1 MQKIIILGSTGS
13 VGRSSLKIIS
23 QNKKL
28 FDVLGLV
35 AFSNEKLIR
44 EQSNKFKNAKTY
56 LENPKNKNYSN
67 KKISKEALYE
77 LISSS
82 EVDTVIAAISGSEGL
97 ELTYHS
103 IISGKKVLVANKE
116 PLVMA
121 GEFLI
126 NLAKKSNSTII
137 PIDSEHCSIHQ
148 SINNRDIQ
156 RVSKIT
162 LTCSGGPFYSLP
174 KSKFKNISLRDALK
188 HPIWKMGKKISIDSS
203 TLMNKALEIIEAKY
217 LFEIDQKKID
227 AIIHPEGIVHSLV
240 ELTDGTVLASMAKP
254 DMKIPILYGLG
265 FPETI
270 NNKKNRIDIQKLS
283 KLTFKKINKNKFPS
297 IDFAYFAINHGQGM
311 PIVLNAA
318 NEIAVQ
324 SFMDSEIH
332 FEDIFKVISKT
343 LNYAV
348 KNNLKLKS
356 VSLNSVLNFNNEIKE
371 ITSKN
376 LNSFLK

>member
-156 RVSKIT
+156 KVSKIT
-162 LTCSGGPFYSLP
+162 LTCSGGPFNSLP

-265 FPETI
+265 FPETM
-270 NNKKNRIDIQKLS
+270 NNKTNKIDIQKLS

>member
-1 MQKIIILGSTGS
+1 MQKVLILGSTGS
-13 VGRSSLKIIS
+13 VGRSSLKIIN
-23 QNKKL
+23 QNKGL
-28 FDVLGLV
+28 FDVVGLA
-35 AFSNEKLIR
+35 AFSNEKLILQ
-44 EQSNKFKNAKTY
+44 QSNKFKNAKIY
-56 LENPKNKNYSN
+56 LENPKNKNYSD
-67 KKISKEALYE
+67 KKLSKEALYE
-77 LISSS
+77 LISSP
-82 EVDTVIAAISGSEGL
+82 EVDAVIAAISGSDGL

-121 GEFLI
+121 GQFLI
-126 NLAKKSNSTII
+126 DLAKKSDSTII

-156 RVSKIT
+156 SVSKIT

-174 KSKFKNISLRDALK
+174 KSKFKNISLSDALK

-217 LFEIDQKKID
+217 LFGIDQKKID
-227 AIIHPEGIVHSLV
+227 AIIHPEGIIHSLV
-240 ELTDGTVLASMAKP
+240 ALTDGTIIASMAKP

-265 FPETI
+265 FPETMI
-270 NNKKNRIDIQKLS
+270 NKTNRIDIQRLS
-283 KLTFKKINKNKFPS
+283 KLTFKKINKDKFPS
-297 IDFAYFAINHGQGM
+297 IDYAYFAINHGHGM

-324 SFMDSEIH
+324 SFMNSKIP

-356 VSLNSVLNFNNEIKE
+356 VSLESILNFNHEIKE

-376 LNSFLK
+376 LNFFLK

>member
-1 MQKIIILGSTGS
+1 MQKILILGSTGS
-13 VGRSSLKIIS
+13 VGVSSLKIIS
-23 QNKKL
+23 QNKDL
-28 FDVLGLV
+28 FDVRGLA
-35 AFSNEKLIR
+35 AFSNEKLIIK
-44 EQSNKFKNAKTY
+44 QSKKFKNAKIY
-56 LENPKNKNYSN
+56 LENPKNKNYSD
-67 KKISKEALYE
+67 KKISREALYE

-82 EVDTVIAAISGSEGL
+82 EVDTVIAAISGSDGL

-126 NLAKKSNSTII
+126 DLAKKNNSTII

-148 SINNRDIQ
+148 IINNRDIQ
-156 RVSKIT
+156 SVSKIT

-174 KSKFKNISLRDALK
+174 KSKFKKISLREALR

-240 ELTDGTVLASMAKP
+240 ALTDGTVLASLAKP
-254 DMKIPILYGLG
+254 DMQIPILYGLG
-265 FPETI
+265 FPETMI
-270 NNKKNRIDIQKLS
+270 NKTNRIDIQKLS
-283 KLTFKKINKNKFPS
+283 NLTFKNINKDKFPS
-297 IDFAYFAINHGQGM
+297 IDYAYFAINHGLGM

-324 SFMDSEIH
+324 SFMNGEIL

-343 LNYAV
+343 LDYAV
-348 KNNLKLKS
+348 KNNLKLKT
-356 VSLNSVLNFNNEIKE
+356 VSLESILSFNHEIKE
-371 ITSKN
+371 ITSNN
-376 LNSFLK
+376 LKTFIK

>member
-156 RVSKIT
+156 KVSKIT

-265 FPETI
+265 FPETM

-332 FEDIFKVISKT
+332 FEEIFKVISKT

>member
-156 RVSKIT
+156 KVSKIT
-162 LTCSGGPFYSLP
+162 LTCSGGPFNSLP

-265 FPETI
+265 FPETM
-270 NNKKNRIDIQKLS
+270 NNKTNRIDIQKLS

-356 VSLNSVLNFNNEIKE
+356 VSLDSVLNFNHEIKE

>member
-1 MQKIIILGSTGS
+1 MQKIVILGSTGS
-13 VGRSSLKIIS
+13 VGRSSLKIIY
-23 QNKKL
+23 QNKEL
-28 FDVLGLV
+28 FDVLGLA

-44 EQSNKFKNAKTY
+44 EQSSKFKNAKTY
-56 LENPKNKNYSN
+56 LENPKNKNYSD
-67 KKISKEALYE
+67 KKISKEALFE

-82 EVDTVIAAISGSEGL
+82 EVDTVIAAISGSDGL

-126 NLAKKSNSTII
+126 NLAKKNNSTII

-148 SINNRDIQ
+148 SINNRNIQ
-156 RVSKIT
+156 SVSKII
-162 LTCSGGPFYSLP
+162 LTCSGGPFHALP

-240 ELTDGTVLASMAKP
+240 ELIDGTILASMAKP

-265 FPETI
+265 FPETM
-270 NNKKNRIDIQKLS
+270 NNKTNRIDIQKLS
-283 KLTFKKINKNKFPS
+283 KLTFERINKNKFPC
-297 IDFAYFAINHGQGM
+297 IDYAYFAINHGQGM

-324 SFMDSEIH
+324 SFMDNEIL

-343 LNYAV
+343 LNYAI

-356 VSLNSVLNFNNEIKE
+356 VSLDSVLNFNNEIKE
-371 ITSKN
+371 IASKN
-376 LNSFLK
+376 LYSFLK

>member
-56 LENPKNKNYSN
+56 LESPKNKNYSD
-67 KKISKEALYE
+67 KQISKEALYE

-156 RVSKIT
+156 KVSKIT
-162 LTCSGGPFYSLP
+162 LTCSGGPFNSLP

-265 FPETI
+265 FPETM
-270 NNKKNRIDIQKLS
+270 NNKTNRIDIQKLS

>member
-56 LENPKNKNYSN
+56 LESPKNKNYSD
-67 KKISKEALYE
+67 KQISKEALYE

-156 RVSKIT
+156 SVSKIT

-265 FPETI
+265 FPETM

>member
-156 RVSKIT
+156 KVSKIT
-162 LTCSGGPFYSLP
+162 LTCSGGPFNSLP

-265 FPETI
+265 FPETM
-270 NNKKNRIDIQKLS
+270 NNKTNRIDIQKLS

-332 FEDIFKVISKT
+332 FEEIFKVISKT